1 MVQRMKPVDVITVG
15 VAPMIRDDCPTLFAL
30 DRREILAGGLAF
42 VGGLGLAK
50 PPAGWAAEAT
60 AWSGEP
66 AARFME
72 LSSLL
77 VPHRLNERV
86 GRRIGAAMSALNPSL
101 AEQVTELLAI
111 ARKKNARIV
120 EDFFP
125 DLPEGPLKETALAI
139 ISAWYLG
146 VVTDAPDAEVFAY
159 AYALMYQPT
168 MDVMTIPSYA
178 ISAPNAWSAEA
189 PPLSNMPKF

>member
-1 MVQRMKPVDVITVG
+1 
-15 VAPMIRDDCPTLFAL
+15 
-30 DRREILAGGLAF
+30 LAAGLAF
-42 VGGLGLAK
+42 VSGLGLAT
-50 PPAGWAAEAT
+50 PSAGSAAEAT
-60 AWSGEP
+60 AWSGES

-77 VPHRLNERV
+77 IPHHLNEGV

-101 AEQVTELLAI
+101 AEQMTELLAI
-111 ARKKNARIV
+111 ARKKNARVV

-146 VVTDAPDAEVFAY
+146 VVTGAPDAEVFAY
-159 AYALMYQPT
+159 AYALMYGPT
-168 MDVMTIPSYA
+168 SDVMTIPSYA
-178 ISAPNAWSAEA
+178 ISGPNGWKADA
-189 PPLSNMPKF
+189 PPLDSMPEF

>member
-1 MVQRMKPVDVITVG
+1 VDVVTVE
-15 VAPMIRDDCPTLFAL
+15 VPPTIRDDCPTVFAL
-30 DRREILAGGLAF
+30 DRREILAGGLAL
-42 VGGLGLAK
+42 VGGLGLAT
-50 PPAGWAAEAT
+50 PTASSAAEDT
-60 AWSGEP
+60 AWSGESS
-66 AARFME
+66 ARFMQ

-77 VPHRLNERV
+77 IPHRLNEGV

-146 VVTDAPDAEVFAY
+146 VVTDAPDAEVFTY
-159 AYALMYQPT
+159 AHALMYQPT
-168 MDVMTIPSYA
+168 KDVMTIPSYA

-189 PPLSNMPKF
+189 PPLSDMPEF

>member
-1 MVQRMKPVDVITVG
+1 
-15 VAPMIRDDCPTLFAL
+15 MIRDDCPRVFAL

-42 VGGLGLAK
+42 VGGLGLAT
-50 PPAGWAAEAT
+50 PPAGSAAEAT
-60 AWSGEP
+60 AWSGEA
-66 AARFME
+66 AARFMQ

-77 VPHRLNERV
+77 IPHRLNEGV

-101 AEQVTELLAI
+101 ADQVTELLAI

-125 DLPEGPLKETALAI
+125 DLPEGPIKETALAI

-168 MDVMTIPSYA
+168 KDVMTIPSYA
-178 ISAPNAWSAEA
+178 ISGPNAWSDEA
-189 PPLSNMPKF
+189 PPLSNMPEF

>member
-1 MVQRMKPVDVITVG
+1 
-15 VAPMIRDDCPTLFAL
+15 MIRDDCPTVFAL

-42 VGGLGLAK
+42 VGGLGLAT
-50 PPAGWAAEAT
+50 PPAGSAAEAT
-60 AWSGEP
+60 VGSGES

-77 VPHRLNERV
+77 IPHHLNEGV

-111 ARKKNARIV
+111 ARKKNARVV

-125 DLPEGPLKETALAI
+125 DVPEGPLKETALAI
-139 ISAWYLG
+139 VSAWYLG
-146 VVTDAPDAEVFAY
+146 VVTDAPDAEVLAY
-159 AYALMYQPT
+159 AHALMYQPT
-168 MDVMTIPSYA
+168 KDVMTIPSYA
-178 ISAPNAWSAEA
+178 ISPPNAWSAEA
-189 PPLSNMPKF
+189 PPLSNMPEF